1 MSERRCAS
9 KSRDNPPQTSALV
22 DVKVGGIR
30 VVELAAASS
39 TTAEPPP
46 EEHRAF
52 LQRGETR
59 LSTLHRVAGSFI
71 SGAGLLTLLPV
82 LINNVFSGMLASLV
96 FRQTSGIP
104 EPASL
109 QRWLVLVPVLASMGL
124 PLAALYLLI
133 RDLTQFYYTP
143 RPFQNKTVGGVY
155 PRFILSGLK
164 VPSSGPPDPPV
175 MHRARQEKYV
185 TDLIVPSTSDL
196 RRRLLKEAHTV
207 GELES
212 YHSNDDEKAFKKALR
227 EYLFSATGAEHKS
240 LAEESAKMEASIV
253 RHTRKLLTLV
263 LRYAKAFL
271 LTIVTTVVTIIAAGT
286 LSLLS
291 EADNQTAPISGVSHE
306 HVWLVVLTLYA
317 AWCIVAVVVV
327 RRPIHWVFIEVDNTL
342 AEQTPPSLKSFER
355 STVIISLIAVF
366 AVDSSLLL
374 YSRDVS
380 PGLVWWPILAAVAS
394 FSLAIYIA
402 GRVLWVERKEGRLAP

>member
-1 MSERRCAS
+1 MHGSAGTGPRGILVS
-9 KSRDNPPQTSALV
+9 DNATSTAQDADL
-22 DVKVGGIR
+22 GG
-30 VVELAAASS
+30 AASTDRVADPS
-39 TTAEPPP
+39 P

-96 FRQTSGIP
+96 FRDAGGIP
-104 EPASL
+104 DPASL
-109 QRWLVLVPVLASMGL
+109 QRWLVLIPVLASMGL
-124 PLAALYLLI
+124 PLGALYLLI

-143 RPFQNKTVGGVY
+143 RPFQNKNVGGVY
-155 PRFILSGLK
+155 PRFILSGLR
-164 VPSSGPPDPPV
+164 VPASGPPDPPI
-175 MHRARQEKYV
+175 MHRARQERYV

-196 RRRLLKEAHTV
+196 RRNLLREAHTV

-212 YHSNDDEKAFKKALR
+212 YRANDDERALKKALR
-227 EYLFSATGAEHKS
+227 GYLFAATGAEYKS
-240 LAEESAKMEASIV
+240 LSEESAKMEASLV
-253 RHTRKLLTLV
+253 RHQRKLLTLV

-291 EADNQTAPISGVSHE
+291 ESSNQTAPIHGVSHQL
-306 HVWLVVLTLYA
+306 VWLVTLTLYA
-317 AWCIVAVVVV
+317 LWCVVAVIVV
-327 RRPIHWVFIEVDNTL
+327 RRPIHWVFSEVDNTL

-355 STVIISLIAVF
+355 ATVVISVFSVIAV
-366 AVDSSLLL
+366 DLSLVFYVHLL
-374 YSRDVS
+374 PQS
-380 PGLVWWPILAAVAS
+380 LVWWPLLAAVVSFALVVILAA
-394 FSLAIYIA
+394 
-402 GRVLWVERKEGRLAP
+402 RVIWLEVKEGAVRP